1 MHLNEAF
8 TYLSAFVLG
17 GKFMK
22 HYNRDNFEKSH
33 TSEELYHRS
42 SRSQSNSLKRKDFVV
57 SFIASAIVGSAVGL
71 YYKNKIYKK
80 TDELKEKEQDLRSK
94 VEDYKQRA
102 EDTMFSVKSKVEQLK
117 NDSKDNIHADEIQ
130 AQKAAIQRETHL
142 ADESP
147 EAQAIQEAKKETKKA
162 DGVRPSATELAAQ
175 QNAIQRE
182 THLADESPEAQAIQ
196 EAKSEVDSNNKT
208 SMTHI
213 DSEKEPSAEE
223 IAIAQTAVK
232 EEARSHNLANPS
244 ASVEDTKSKSETE
257 TEKLAA
263 AAKAK
268 RDKINNNNKVASNTK
283 NLMQEESI
291 KHSNNSDVP
300 NLVTN
305 LNQSQ
310 ASGTNSDAYRLAQA
324 AKEKKSK
331 LTNGSKETQ
340 LTESLL
346 KEPSIAKAQTKLK
359 RIPTLITESKQHSN
373 NPHIQKNANQT
384 KNITATKE
392 DSEGKQQHT
401 PNQNKRNKQQKVEKT
416 SSKIEKRTFND

>member
-1 MHLNEAF
+1 ME
-8 TYLSAFVLG
+8 
-17 GKFMK
+17 

-33 TSEELYHRS
+33 TSEELYHRT

-94 VEDYKQRA
+94 VENYRQRA
-102 EDTMFSVKSKVEQLK
+102 EDTVVSVKSKVEQLK
-117 NDSKDNIHADEIQ
+117 YDSKDNIHADELQ
-130 AQKAAIQRETHL
+130 AQKAAIQRETDL

-147 EAQAIQEAKKETKKA
+147 EAQAIQEAKKETKQV
-162 DGVRPSATELAAQ
+162 DDVRPSATELAAQ
-175 QNAIQRE
+175 QNAIQHE
-182 THLADESPEAQAIQ
+182 TDLADESPEAQAIQ

-208 SMTHI
+208 STTHI

-232 EEARSHNLANPS
+232 EEARNHDLANPS
-244 ASVEDTKSKSETE
+244 ASGEDTKSKSETE

-268 RDKINNNNKVASNTK
+268 KDRINNNNEVASNTK
-283 NLMQEESI
+283 NLMQEEAI
-291 KHSNNSDVP
+291 KASNNSDVP

-310 ASGTNSDAYRLAQA
+310 ASDTNSVAYRLAQA
-324 AKEKKSK
+324 AKEKRSK

-359 RIPTLITESKQHSN
+359 RIPTLITESKKHSN
-373 NPHIQKNANQT
+373 NPHSQKNSNQT

-392 DSEGKQQHT
+392 DSKGKQQHT

>member
-1 MHLNEAF
+1 
-8 TYLSAFVLG
+8 
-17 GKFMK
+17 MK

-117 NDSKDNIHADEIQ
+117 NDSKDNIHADELQ

-213 DSEKEPSAEE
+213 DGEKEPSAEE

-232 EEARSHNLANPS
+232 EEVRSHNLANPS

>member
-17 GKFMK
+17 GKFME

-33 TSEELYHRS
+33 TSEELYHRT

-80 TDELKEKEQDLRSK
+80 TDELKEKEQNLRSK
-94 VEDYKQRA
+94 VENYRQRA
-102 EDTMFSVKSKVEQLK
+102 EDTVVSVKSKVEQLK
-117 NDSKDNIHADEIQ
+117 YDSKNNIHADELQ
-130 AQKAAIQRETHL
+130 AQKAAIQHET
-142 ADESP
+142 D
-147 EAQAIQEAKKETKKA
+147 
-162 DGVRPSATELAAQ
+162 
-175 QNAIQRE
+175 
-182 THLADESPEAQAIQ
+182 LADESPEAQAIQ

-208 SMTHI
+208 STTHI

-232 EEARSHNLANPS
+232 EEARNHDLANPS
-244 ASVEDTKSKSETE
+244 ASGEDTKSKSETE

-268 RDKINNNNKVASNTK
+268 KDRINTNNEVASNTK
-283 NLMQEESI
+283 NLMQEEAI
-291 KHSNNSDVP
+291 KASNNSDVP

-310 ASGTNSDAYRLAQA
+310 ASDTNSVAYRLAQA
-324 AKEKKSK
+324 AKEKRSK

-340 LTESLL
+340 LTEALL

-359 RIPTLITESKQHSN
+359 RIPTLITESKKHSN
-373 NPHIQKNANQT
+373 NPHSQKNSNQT
-384 KNITATKE
+384 KNITANKE
-392 DSEGKQQHT
+392 DSKGKQQHT

>member
-1 MHLNEAF
+1 
-8 TYLSAFVLG
+8 
-17 GKFMK
+17 MK

-117 NDSKDNIHADEIQ
+117 NDSKDNIHADELQ

-232 EEARSHNLANPS
+232 EEVRSHNLANPS

-268 RDKINNNNKVASNTK
+268 KDRINNNNEVASNTK
-283 NLMQEESI
+283 NLMQEEAI
-291 KHSNNSDVP
+291 KASNNSDVP

-359 RIPTLITESKQHSN
+359 RIPTLITESKQNSN
-373 NPHIQKNANQT
+373 NSHIQKNANQT

>member
-1 MHLNEAF
+1 ME
-8 TYLSAFVLG
+8 
-17 GKFMK
+17 

-57 SFIASAIVGSAVGL
+57 SFIASVIVGSAVGL

-117 NDSKDNIHADEIQ
+117 NDSKDNIHADELQ

>member
-1 MHLNEAF
+1 ME
-8 TYLSAFVLG
+8 
-17 GKFMK
+17 

-33 TSEELYHRS
+33 TSEELYHRT

-94 VEDYKQRA
+94 VENYRQRA
-102 EDTMFSVKSKVEQLK
+102 EDTVVSVKSKVEQLK
-117 NDSKDNIHADEIQ
+117 YDSKDNIHADELQ
-130 AQKAAIQRETHL
+130 AQKAAIQRETDL

-147 EAQAIQEAKKETKKA
+147 EAQAIQEAKKETKQV
-162 DGVRPSATELAAQ
+162 DDVRPSATELAAQ
-175 QNAIQRE
+175 QNAIQHE
-182 THLADESPEAQAIQ
+182 TDLADESPEAQAIQ

-208 SMTHI
+208 STTHI

-232 EEARSHNLANPS
+232 EEARNHDLANPS
-244 ASVEDTKSKSETE
+244 ASGEDTKSKSETE

>member
-1 MHLNEAF
+1 
-8 TYLSAFVLG
+8 
-17 GKFMK
+17 MK

-117 NDSKDNIHADEIQ
+117 NDSKDNIHADELQ
-130 AQKAAIQRETHL
+130 AQKAAIQHETHL

-232 EEARSHNLANPS
+232 EEVRSHNLANPS

-359 RIPTLITESKQHSN
+359 RIPTLITESKQNSN
-373 NPHIQKNANQT
+373 NSHIQKNANQT